1 MPNPF
6 SRESLNLDVE
16 AEIERITAW
25 LRQEVHQNLR
35 RYGAVVGISG
45 GIDSSV
51 VLALCARA
59 FGPQRVL
66 GVMLPEQESSPESA
80 TLAQQ
85 LADRYDVEAI
95 TEDISGALVGA
106 GCYDRRDEAI
116 RRVVPGYGPG
126 WSAKIVLAGNVL
138 EQATLNVFRLIV
150 TEPGGIEHSQ
160 RLPVKEFAQI
170 VAASNFKQ
178 RMRMSML
185 YYHAE
190 VRNYA
195 VIGTAQKNE
204 HELGF
209 FVKHGDGGADL
220 QPLAHLF
227 KTQVYQL
234 ARALDVPAEIQ
245 ARTPT
250 TDTYPGGQTQEE
262 FFYRLPFALL
272 DAIWLGHE
280 NGVAPAEIA
289 AALDLAVDQVERV
302 VTDIESKRRATAY
315 LRAPARSLAH
325 SV

>member
-95 TEDISGALVGA
+95 TENISGALVGS
-106 GCYDRRDEAI
+106 GCYARRDEAI

-150 TEPGGIEHSQ
+150 TEPGGVEHSQ

-280 NGVAPAEIA
+280 RGVAPAEIA
-289 AALDLAVDQVERV
+289 AALDLATEQVERV
-302 VTDIESKRRATAY
+302 ITDIESKRRATAY
-315 LRAPARSLAH
+315 LRAPALSLAE
-325 SV
+325 

>member
-1 MPNPF
+1 MPTPF
-6 SRESLNLDVE
+6 SRDSLSLDAV
-16 AEIERITAW
+16 AEVDNIAAW
-25 LRQEVHQNLR
+25 LNHEVHHSLR

-51 VLALCARA
+51 VLALCVKA
-59 FGPQRVL
+59 FGSKHVL
-66 GVMLPEQESSPESA
+66 GVMLPEKESSPESA
-80 TLAQQ
+80 ALARQ
-85 LADRYDVEAI
+85 LADQFEVEAVM
-95 TEDISGALVGA
+95 EDISDALDGA
-106 GCYDRRDEAI
+106 GCYARRDEAI
-116 RRVVPGYGPG
+116 RRVVPGFGAG
-126 WSAKIVLAGNVL
+126 WTAKIALAGNVL
-138 EQATLNVFRLIV
+138 EQATLNVFRLIA
-150 TEPGGIEHSQ
+150 TEPDGTEHSQ

-178 RMRMSML
+178 RLRMSML

-204 HELGF
+204 HDLGF

-220 QPLAHLF
+220 LPLAHLF

-234 ARALDVPAEIQ
+234 ARALNVPAEIQ

-272 DAIWLGHE
+272 DAIWLGHDQ
-280 NGVAPAEIA
+280 GVAPTEIA
-289 AALDLAVDQVERV
+289 AALDLTPEQVERV
-302 VTDIESKRRATAY
+302 ITDIESKRRATEY
-315 LRAPARSLAH
+315 LRAPAGRLSA
-325 SV
+325 

>member
-1 MPNPF
+1 MPTPF
-6 SRESLNLDVE
+6 SRDSLNLDAV
-16 AEIERITAW
+16 AEVDRIAAW
-25 LRQEVHQNLR
+25 LNNEVHHNLR

-51 VLALCARA
+51 VLALCVKA
-59 FGPQRVL
+59 FGSKRVL
-66 GVMLPEQESSPESA
+66 GVMLPEKESSPDSA
-80 TLAQQ
+80 SLAQQ
-85 LADRYDVEAI
+85 LADQYDVETL
-95 TEDISGALVGA
+95 TENISGALDGA
-106 GCYDRRDEAI
+106 GCYERRDEAI
-116 RRVVPGYGPG
+116 RRVVPGFGTG
-126 WSAKIVLAGNVL
+126 WNAKIVLAGNVL
-138 EQATLNVFRLIV
+138 EQATLNVFRLIA
-150 TEPGGIEHSQ
+150 TEPDGTEHSQ

-234 ARALDVPAEIQ
+234 AKVLNVPAEIQ

-272 DAIWLGHE
+272 DAIWLGHDQ
-280 NGVAPAEIA
+280 GVAPAEIA
-289 AALDLAVDQVERV
+289 AALELTTEQVERV
-302 VTDIESKRRATAY
+302 VTDIESKRRATEY
-315 LRAPARSLAH
+315 LRAPSLKLG
-325 SV
+325 SQ

>member
-1 MPNPF
+1 MQSSF
-6 SRESLNLDVE
+6 TRDSLNLDAE
-16 AEIERITAW
+16 AEIERITTW
-25 LRQEVHQNLR
+25 LRQEVHQTLR

-59 FGPQRVL
+59 FGPERVL
-66 GVMLPEQESSPESA
+66 GVLLPEQESSPDSA
-80 TLAQQ
+80 LLAHQ
-85 LADRYDVEAI
+85 LADRFDVETV
-95 TEDISGALVGA
+95 TEDISGALIGA
-106 GCYDRRDEAI
+106 GCYARRDEAI
-116 RRVVPGYGPG
+116 RRIVPDFGPG
-126 WSAKIVLAGNVL
+126 WKAKIVLAGNVL
-138 EQATLNVFRLIV
+138 EQATLNVFRLSV
-150 TEPGGIEHSQ
+150 TPPGGVEQSQ
-160 RLPVKEFAQI
+160 RLPVKEFSQI

-178 RMRMSML
+178 RMRMAML

-190 VRNYA
+190 ARNYA
-195 VIGTAQKNE
+195 VVGTAQKNE

-227 KTQVYQL
+227 KTQVFQL

-280 NGVAPAEIA
+280 RGTPAAEIA
-289 AALDLAVDQVERV
+289 AALDLTTEQVERV

-315 LRAPARSLAH
+315 LRASALQLAH
-325 SV
+325 